1 MAVMPRQRWPFLQRA
16 TTRHKKS
23 VWYVRLQDVKRTRVR
38 LRAEYGTPEF
48 RAEYEAALKRNAPPT
63 TKGRAQAG
71 SLAWAADL
79 YRRSSA
85 WSELST
91 ATRRQRENILKHVL
105 ERCGAAPLRQI
116 SRADIVGGRED
127 RAATPAAA
135 RHFVETMRGLFAW
148 AIDAEL
154 VATDPTA
161 GVKTPRRKTDGH
173 LPWATEERAA
183 FETCWPLGT
192 RERVIYTVLLYTG
205 LRRGDAARVG
215 RPHVRDGVIRIQ
227 TEKTGEWV
235 AIRMARPLIEALE
248 AGPVGELTFITGE
261 AGRPLRKESL
271 GNMFRAAC
279 RKAGVAKS
287 AHGLRKN
294 AATRV
299 AENGATEAELE
310 AAFGWRG
317 GRMASLYTRAAN
329 RERLAIGAGEKLERA
344 AETRTSMGIPEGIWA
359 HPKK

>member
-1 MAVMPRQRWPFLQRA
+1 MSAMPRQRWPFLQRA

-23 VWYVRLQDVKRTRVR
+23 VWYVRLQDAGRSRVR
-38 LRAEYGTPEF
+38 LRADFGTPEF
-48 RAEYEAALKRNAPPT
+48 RAEYEAALKRNAPATPSG
-63 TKGRAQAG
+63 KPPAG
-71 SLAWAADL
+71 TLAWAAEL

-85 WSELST
+85 WAELSH

-105 ERCGAAPLRQI
+105 TRSGDAPLRQI

-148 AIDAEL
+148 ALDAEL

-173 LPWATEERAA
+173 PPWTAEEMAA
-183 FETCWPLGT
+183 FEARWPLGA
-192 RERVIYTVLLYTG
+192 RERLIYAVLFHTG

-235 AIRMARPLIEALE
+235 AIRMAAGLLEAIE
-248 AGPVGELTFITGE
+248 AGPVGELTFVAGE

-271 GNMFRAAC
+271 GNIFREAC
-279 RKAGVAKS
+279 RAAGVAKS

-294 AATRV
+294 AATRA

-310 AAFGWRG
+310 AMFGWRG

-329 RERLAIGAGEKLERA
+329 RERLAIGAGDKL
-344 AETRTSMGIPEGIWA
+344 ETRTSMGAPSGEFGRTL
-359 HPKK
+359 KKDH